1 MAPNPKQD
9 PSLVLED
16 EAREIGEVSMSPL
29 QRARLGL
36 AYWVLG
42 GVAVAM
48 LGAGAGVLYGPEG
61 RLNEAKMIFEF
72 AKTFGPPIITLI
84 VGAYFRS
91 GVADK

>member
-1 MAPNPKQD
+1 MAPNPKQE

-16 EAREIGEVSMSPL
+16 EAREIGEVAMSPL

-48 LGAGAGVLYGPEG
+48 LGAGVGVLYGPEG

-91 GVADK
+91 GVADD

>member
-1 MAPNPKQD
+1 MVPESEKER
-9 PSLVLED
+9 SLVVED
-16 EAREIGEVSMSPL
+16 EAREIGEVAIPPL

-36 AYWVLG
+36 AYSILG
-42 GVAVAM
+42 GVAVVM
-48 LGAGAGVLYGPEG
+48 IGAGVAVLYGPEE

-91 GVADK
+91 GVADN